1 MIAFVRH
8 GQTELNRGGR
18 LQGRLDAPLS
28 ALGLA
33 AGRGVGQGLRVAGGD
48 ARVQ

>member
-28 ALGLA
+28 DLGRQQA
-33 AGRGVGQGLRVAGGD
+33 A
-48 ARVQ
+48 ARRHAASHIRRWRAC